1 MIWVPLFGSLF
12 FCCWLCWNS
21 NWPGWWSYTL
31 WPFIWNVW
39 RMYHHGRRNP
49 GMFLLIIYQGVWL
62 YFELVSLEVN
72 HEQVMSPS
80 IYSHRK
86 IDNGRYVWI
95 LTHLT
100 GHRILTKLMKP
111 FTVKTKAII
120 LNRLGNS
127 QLSLY
132 EELST

>member
-1 MIWVPLFGSLF
+1 MMKLYSLTLHMKRMEDVSP
-12 FCCWLCWNS
+12 WQEES
-21 NWPGWWSYTL
+21 RYVSSYHLPRSLT
-31 WPFIWNVW
+31 
-39 RMYHHGRRNP
+39 
-49 GMFLLIIYQGVWL
+49 L